1 MNPSEY
7 TYAVGRIRSNE
18 TMLLSSQEMNGLI
31 VAGSYEES
39 VRRLNDRGYEI
50 IGTDYASA
58 LEKRLS
64 DAWELIETLLPDR
77 SQFDSILIENDFQN
91 LKAAVKALV
100 CGKDAASL
108 TFAPSVWSP
117 GLIHDAVAK
126 NDNEALP
133 EPLRHAHRS
142 AYRILTQTRFAQL
155 ADSVVDRAALEWSI
169 TLAKKADH
177 PVMEEIA
184 QTKAACADIKILYR
198 CVKANKARS
207 FTERCVCACDA
218 FEKAEIISA
227 AMEGMDAF
235 LDFVSHTAYA
245 DAAAALRESP
255 AAYEKWCD
263 DKMLSV
269 LRPAKINID
278 GIAPIAA
285 YWFAVQNEV
294 KNARIILSAKRNG
307 MPDET
312 VRGRVRE
319 LYV

>member
-18 TMLLSSQEMNGLI
+18 TRLLTAQELNAVI
-31 VAGSYEES
+31 NAAGYQES

-50 IGTDYASA
+50 VGADYASA

-64 DAWELIETLLPDR
+64 DAWELVESLLPDR

-91 LKAAVKALV
+91 LKASVKALV
-100 CGKDAASL
+100 CGKDAAEL
-108 TFAPSVWSP
+108 TFSPSVWDP
-117 GLIHDAVAK
+117 ALIREAVAHH
-126 NDNEALP
+126 NNEALP

-169 TLAKKADH
+169 TLADKADH
-177 PVMEEIA
+177 PVMGEIA
-184 QTKAACADIKILYR
+184 QNRAACADIKILYR
-198 CVKANKARS
+198 CIKANKARS
-207 FTERCVCACDA
+207 FTERCVCACNA
-218 FEKAEIISA
+218 FDKAEIIA
-227 AMEGMDAF
+227 AAGQGMEAF
-235 LDFVSHTAYA
+235 LDFVSPTPYA
-245 DAAAALRESP
+245 DAAAALRDSP
-255 AAYEKWCD
+255 AAFEKWCD
-263 DKMLSV
+263 DRLLSV
-269 LRPAKINID
+269 LRPAKIDID
-278 GIAPIAA
+278 GVAPIAA

-307 MPDET
+307 MADEA

-319 LYV
+319 PYV